1 MNINQKELDE
11 CEAGIAIE
19 DFVGCGINY
28 HIVNGN
34 SVGLWPEE
42 QYRLALAQIQ
52 APTGNSV
59 VLGSHNGASE
69 VLLGLANRINHNKDE
84 IPQKI
89 FGVDIKF
96 GEYRNLNLSRLKS
109 RYPEQ
114 EVISWEMDS
123 KDFGEVYGEFTQEP
137 IGLALLDSYHSFK
150 HVISEFAAIKP
161 YLINDSI
168 VLFHDASPKFP
179 KKDLYKVGEIDILD
193 NSENFL
199 IDEAISFIL
208 QNEPDFEEFEIP
220 GPKCEH
226 FQETGLTKWVR
237 GTTSPF
243 NSLAAI
249 KKIS

>member
-1 MNINQKELDE
+1 MDRFTIEDIL
-11 CEAGIAIE
+11 E

-28 HIVNGN
+28 HVVNAN

-42 QYRLALAQIQ
+42 QYRLVWAQLNSPI
-52 APTGNSV
+52 GNSV

-69 VLLGLANRINHNKDE
+69 VIIGLSNIYKIGSHKV
-84 IPQKI
+84 PTKI

-96 GEYRNLNLSRLKS
+96 GEYRDLNLSRLKS
-109 RYPEQ
+109 LYPER

-123 KDFGEVYGEFTQEP
+123 KDFGKQYGEFQKRCFGKEEP

-161 YLINDSI
+161 YLMKDSI

-179 KKDLYKVGEIDILD
+179 KKDLYRIGEHDILD
-193 NSENFL
+193 NSEDFM

-243 NSLAAI
+243 NSLASI